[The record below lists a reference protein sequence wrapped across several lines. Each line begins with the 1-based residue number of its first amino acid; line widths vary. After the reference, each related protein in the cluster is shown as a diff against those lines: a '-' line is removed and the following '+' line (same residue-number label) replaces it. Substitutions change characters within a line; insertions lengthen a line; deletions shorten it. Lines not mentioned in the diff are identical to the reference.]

1 MNGKLTLE
9 FCHLLKWDSVTNACP
24 LSGAKRTS

>member
-9 FCHLLKWDSVTNACP
+9 FCHLLKWDLVTNACP